1 MPSESRRGGNRILI
15 GGGADFPPGYG
26 EGVSGHD
33 GRTALVVGAG
43 PRLGAAIA
51 RRFGRDGYAVT
62 LIARSPATAEQVG
75 TTLQGEGIT
84 AAWAAADVAD
94 PAALSAA
101 IARLTEPTG
110 GIDVAV
116 HNVSVWRD
124 ASTLELTPEQLF
136 TDLAAGTASLLTI
149 AQAVAPAM
157 TARGGGT
164 ILATGSAAA
173 DAPSPGAPS
182 LGLQKAALRVLVQ
195 AMAAELAPQ
204 GIHCA
209 TVTINGVLG
218 TGPFD
223 PARIAEVYAALVAET
238 AGPREA
244 WRTVVPYDG

>member
-1 MPSESRRGGNRILI
+1 M
-15 GGGADFPPGYG
+15 
-26 EGVSGHD
+26 SGHGD
-33 GRTALVVGAG
+33 RTALVVGAG

-51 RRFGRDGYAVT
+51 RRFGRDGYAVA
-62 LIARSPATAEQVG
+62 LIARSPDTAEQVG
-75 TTLQGEGIT
+75 AMLQGEGIS
-84 AAWAAADVAD
+84 AGWAAADVAD
-94 PAALSAA
+94 SAALSAA
-101 IARLTEPTG
+101 IGGLAERSG

-136 TDLAAGTASLLTI
+136 ADLAAGTASLLTI

-173 DAPSPGAPS
+173 DAPSPGASS
-182 LGLQKAALRVLVQ
+182 LGLQKSALRVLVR

-209 TVTINGVLG
+209 TVTINGILG
-218 TGPFD
+218 AGPFD
-223 PARIAEVYAALVAET
+223 PARIAEVYAQLVAET
-238 AGPREA
+238 AGPRES